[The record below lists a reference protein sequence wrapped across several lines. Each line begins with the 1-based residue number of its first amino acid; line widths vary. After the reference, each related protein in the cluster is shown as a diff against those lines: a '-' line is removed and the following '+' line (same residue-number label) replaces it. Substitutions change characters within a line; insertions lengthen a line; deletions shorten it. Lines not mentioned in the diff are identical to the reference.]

1 MQSSFDNHTN
11 KIIEKRKSW
20 KINEYCVAGES
31 ILAMCASEDGLFL
44 VTGDTQG
51 YIKVWDISEYCIEDA
66 PSGKHAR
73 MLCLLFIHYL

>member
-1 MQSSFDNHTN
+1 
-11 KIIEKRKSW
+11 
-20 KINEYCVAGES
+20 
-31 ILAMCASEDGLFL
+31 MCASEDGLFL